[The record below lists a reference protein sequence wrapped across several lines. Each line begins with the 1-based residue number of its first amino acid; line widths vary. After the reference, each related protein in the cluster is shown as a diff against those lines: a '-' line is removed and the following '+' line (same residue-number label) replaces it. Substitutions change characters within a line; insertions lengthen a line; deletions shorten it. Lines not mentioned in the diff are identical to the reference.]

1 MATLIR
7 PDGSTMEVSP
17 KGRYFTLKELYALV
31 CPGDDFPI
39 VQAVPLSTEKVLWC
53 HEEGR
58 NRGLAPNIKATDLY
72 GNELLPGDVL
82 VGNILITS
90 IDEVD

>member
-7 PDGSTMEVSP
+7 TDGSTLEVSP
-17 KGRYFTLKELYALV
+17 QGKCFTLKELYALV
-31 CPGDDFPI
+31 CPGDDFPA
-39 VQAVPLSTEKVLWC
+39 VQAVPLFSGKIMWC
-53 HEEGR
+53 HEEGKSR
-58 NRGLAPNIKATDLY
+58 DLAVNIKANALY
-72 GNELLPGDVL
+72 ASELLPGDFL